1 MFVLFLNNPSFKNL
15 SQRYDSNKKDENAI
29 CHGFGITELE
39 TNETLIIRGLVEEI
53 MDEK

>member
-1 MFVLFLNNPSFKNL
+1 MTTTKKMKMLYAVVDVLFV
-15 SQRYDSNKKDENAI
+15 
-29 CHGFGITELE
+29 ITELE